1 MTGPLGEG
9 LSLKRCFQHF
19 HGPQVSRA
27 ARGHMRRSIFALVA
41 AA

>member
-19 HGPQVSRA
+19 HGPQVSRG
-27 ARGHMRRSIFALVA
+27 ARTHETVDIS
-41 AA
+41 